1 MAISQFRGCPQV
13 RHFSLV
19 AREFLVPRFPNVQVP
34 QFRIGPRLPGSLSPV
49 STQVIIK
56 KPVQDINVLGFSR
69 WHNWPF
75 FVPLFVPCLLR
86 TFLLFIAI
94 SRAQCFNKTNK
105 QRTLFPTTCSGNL
118 YWSYFSDHNIVDLSA
133 FQQQGL
139 VFILTFPIT

>member
-69 WHNWPF
+69 WHNWPY
-75 FVPLFVPCLLR
+75 FVSLLSPVSSEHF
-86 TFLLFIAI
+86 FLLLQYLALSVSTKPTNNGHCSRQLVPKTFIDLI
-94 SRAQCFNKTNK
+94 
-105 QRTLFPTTCSGNL
+105 FPTTTLLISVL
-118 YWSYFSDHNIVDLSA
+118 FSNKVLFSSSH
-133 FQQQGL
+133 
-139 VFILTFPIT
+139 FP